1 MSGARDRMRCPDW
14 LRPRA
19 ERDLDNLESGRR
31 RLLPLL
37 SRCDMLLINLA
48 CLVAVGIVLIFA
60 RVPISGMMVEVMSE
74 KTLEDMLTIL
84 DGFALGVVRVSS
96 IATTAI
102 ATIDL
107 GIRVYLDLL
116 EIRALDSTISW
127 VISSGGFLPR
137 EGADGD
143 AGPAHVLPGMR
154 ALPDAD
160 SNHDAQPSCGGARRD
175 DL

>member
-1 MSGARDRMRCPDW
+1 MSGARDRMRCPDG

-19 ERDLDNLESGRR
+19 ERDLDNLQSGRR

-48 CLVAVGIVLIFA
+48 CLVAVGIVLIFV
-60 RVPISGMMVEVMSE
+60 RVPIAPMTAEVMSE

-116 EIRALDSTISW
+116 ESCALDSTTSW

-143 AGPAHVLPGMR
+143 ARPAHALPGMR

-160 SNHDAQPSCGGARRD
+160 SNFDAQPSCGGAGRD

>member
-1 MSGARDRMRCPDW
+1 
-14 LRPRA
+14 
-19 ERDLDNLESGRR
+19 
-31 RLLPLL
+31 
-37 SRCDMLLINLA
+37 MLLINPV

-60 RVPISGMMVEVMSE
+60 RVPISGMMAEDVSE
-74 KTLEDMLTIL
+74 RAFEDMLTIL

-107 GIRVYLDLL
+107 GIRVYLYFL

-143 AGPAHVLPGMR
+143 AEPARALAGMR

-160 SNHDAQPSCGGARRD
+160 SNHDARPSCGGAGRD